1 MITHISNI
9 YFYIYAEVMVKQIL
23 VILVFLSSLSIYGQQ
38 ATASIDV
45 NGQYTATKIDS
56 ELSLFPNP
64 TTDFF
69 AVKQDASIKKIVVY
83 NWLGKKITSFAHRKG
98 RIYNV
103 ESLEQGIY
111 IIRLYDDKDKLA
123 KVLRLHRS

>member
-1 MITHISNI
+1 
-9 YFYIYAEVMVKQIL
+9 MVKQIL
-23 VILVFLSSLSIYGQQ
+23 VVLVFLSSLSIYGQQ

-45 NGQYTATKIDS
+45 NLPYTIKKVDA

-69 AVKQDASIKKIVVY
+69 AVKQDDSIKKVAIY
-83 NWLGKKITSFAHRKG
+83 NWLGKKITSFSHFKG

-103 ESLEQGIY
+103 ENLEQGIY